1 MIRTMRR
8 VNIVLIIFCSE
19 ILTGKFTHLLHKKQK
34 TIAYATA
41 FFYYFRFFY
50 LKSASFALLSS

>member
-1 MIRTMRR
+1 MRR

-19 ILTGKFTHLLHKKQK
+19 ILMGKFTHLLHKKQK
-34 TIAYATA
+34 AIAYATA